1 MNVDHFSLFL
11 LQKGIINTT
20 ITSKIDIKSSPYRHA
35 ISITGLVVLKGDY
48 FTSNT
53 IVLHITKQK
62 MEGRKEFLLKKAEKV
77 LLRSEF
83 DVGCDRNESLVGIYD
98 SIIEIL
104 SSQDES
110 SSLSLNK
117 NVCHYR
123 FIAGGGKTTTMTTMT
138 KEDRDAAAADT
149 ADKVIGLLNT
159 EANLYRVLWLS
170 CVIIVSITDI
180 KNRTTIDTLQTT
192 IRQCE
197 LLIRILKQNIV
208 EATKGNENNNNSD
221 NSSNIW
227 DVRIRE
233 LTNNNDSNNDD
244 DDDDDDDEHDEDDES
259 ENILSFS
266 REQLEEEEQELL
278 RMASAPIPTSTQ
290 CREGKTTHQ
299 HQQQQFSQLLPLI
312 KPSRSVVAGSIIPI
326 IPSLPSLSSSP
337 LSIPVEL
344 DDRGILRRCNGND
357 NGDNSWWALTSQSI
371 LQELD
376 EGNNNQSS
384 STKVKITNIISNE
397 TAVDEHS
404 SGVSITLD
412 VGRADCLLLWREH
425 LGKVKQYLM
434 KVMEEQKEI
443 KRLWS
448 VDDVMMA
455 QTNAKKSRN
464 L

>member
-1 MNVDHFSLFL
+1 
-11 LQKGIINTT
+11 
-20 ITSKIDIKSSPYRHA
+20 
-35 ISITGLVVLKGDY
+35 
-48 FTSNT
+48 
-53 IVLHITKQK
+53 

-104 SSQDES
+104 SSQDEL

-123 FIAGGGKTTTMTTMT
+123 FIAGGGKTTTMTMT

-149 ADKVIGLLNT
+149 TDKVIDLLNT

-197 LLIRILKQNIV
+197 LLIRILKQNII
-208 EATKGNENNNNSD
+208 EATKGNENDNNSD
-221 NSSNIW
+221 KSNNIW

-233 LTNNNDSNNDD
+233 LTNNNNNNNNDNNNE
-244 DDDDDDDEHDEDDES
+244 DDDDDEHDEDDES

-290 CREGKTTHQ
+290 WREGKTHQ
-299 HQQQQFSQLLPLI
+299 QQQQFSQSLPLI
-312 KPSRSVVAGSIIPI
+312 KPSRSVVVGSIIPI
-326 IPSLPSLSSSP
+326 VPSLPSLSSSP

-376 EGNNNQSS
+376 EGNNNPSS

-397 TAVDEHS
+397 TKAVDEHS
-404 SGVSITLD
+404 SGVNITLD

-455 QTNAKKSRN
+455 QTNAKKSTN
-464 L
+464 LL

>member
-1 MNVDHFSLFL
+1 
-11 LQKGIINTT
+11 
-20 ITSKIDIKSSPYRHA
+20 
-35 ISITGLVVLKGDY
+35 
-48 FTSNT
+48 
-53 IVLHITKQK
+53 

-83 DVGCDRNESLVGIYD
+83 DDGCDRNESLVGIYD
-98 SIIEIL
+98 FIIEIL

-123 FIAGGGKTTTMTTMT
+123 FIAAGGGKTTTTT

-149 ADKVIGLLNT
+149 TDKVIDLLNT

-170 CVIIVSITDI
+170 CVIIVSITDK

-192 IRQCE
+192 IRQ
-197 LLIRILKQNIV
+197 L
-208 EATKGNENNNNSD
+208 
-221 NSSNIW
+221 
-227 DVRIRE
+227 
-233 LTNNNDSNNDD
+233 
-244 DDDDDDDEHDEDDES
+244 
-259 ENILSFS
+259 
-266 REQLEEEEQELL
+266 
-278 RMASAPIPTSTQ
+278 
-290 CREGKTTHQ
+290 
-299 HQQQQFSQLLPLI
+299 
-312 KPSRSVVAGSIIPI
+312 VVGSIIQI

-357 NGDNSWWALTSQSI
+357 NCDNSWWALTSQSI

-376 EGNNNQSS
+376 GGNNNQSS
-384 STKVKITNIISNE
+384 TTKVKITNIISNE
-397 TAVDEHS
+397 TKAVDEHS

-455 QTNAKKSRN
+455 QTNTKKSRN

>member
-1 MNVDHFSLFL
+1 
-11 LQKGIINTT
+11 
-20 ITSKIDIKSSPYRHA
+20 
-35 ISITGLVVLKGDY
+35 
-48 FTSNT
+48 
-53 IVLHITKQK
+53 

-123 FIAGGGKTTTMTTMT
+123 FIAGGGKTMTMT

-149 ADKVIGLLNT
+149 TDKVIDLLNT

-197 LLIRILKQNIV
+197 LLIRILKQNII
-208 EATKGNENNNNSD
+208 EATKGNENDNNNSD
-221 NSSNIW
+221 KSNNIW

-233 LTNNNDSNNDD
+233 LTNNNNNNDNNNE
-244 DDDDDDDEHDEDDES
+244 DDDDDEHDEDDES

-290 CREGKTTHQ
+290 CREGKT
-299 HQQQQFSQLLPLI
+299 HQQQQHQQFLQSLPLI
-312 KPSRSVVAGSIIPI
+312 KPSRSVVVGSIIPI
-326 IPSLPSLSSSP
+326 VPSLPSLSSSP

-376 EGNNNQSS
+376 EGNNNPSS

-397 TAVDEHS
+397 TKAVDEHS
-404 SGVSITLD
+404 SGVNITLD

>member
-1 MNVDHFSLFL
+1 
-11 LQKGIINTT
+11 
-20 ITSKIDIKSSPYRHA
+20 
-35 ISITGLVVLKGDY
+35 
-48 FTSNT
+48 
-53 IVLHITKQK
+53 

-104 SSQDES
+104 SSSHDES

-123 FIAGGGKTTTMTTMT
+123 YIAGGGKTMTMT
-138 KEDRDAAAADT
+138 KEDRDAAADT
-149 ADKVIGLLNT
+149 TDKVIDLLNT

-197 LLIRILKQNIV
+197 LLIRILKQNII
-208 EATKGNENNNNSD
+208 EATKGNENDNNNSD
-221 NSSNIW
+221 KSNNIW

-233 LTNNNDSNNDD
+233 LTNNNNNNDNNNE
-244 DDDDDDDEHDEDDES
+244 DDDDDEHDEDDES

-290 CREGKTTHQ
+290 CREGKT
-299 HQQQQFSQLLPLI
+299 HQQQQHQQFLQSLPLI
-312 KPSRSVVAGSIIPI
+312 KPSRSVVVGSIIPI
-326 IPSLPSLSSSP
+326 VPSLPSLSSSP

-376 EGNNNQSS
+376 EGNNNPSS

-397 TAVDEHS
+397 TKAVDEHS
-404 SGVSITLD
+404 SGVNITLD